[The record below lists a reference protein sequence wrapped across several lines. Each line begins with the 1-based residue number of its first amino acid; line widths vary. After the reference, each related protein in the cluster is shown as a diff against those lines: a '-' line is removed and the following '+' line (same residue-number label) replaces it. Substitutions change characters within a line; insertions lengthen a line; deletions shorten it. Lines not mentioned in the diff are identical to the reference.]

1 MSSTQAKFSPLFS
14 RHAPG
19 GPFTVAGID
28 SCPGDVWFVDSAA
41 SHAGVTTGHGRTPE
55 KPFATLAYA
64 FTSDLVGS
72 GDTVYLMPSHA
83 ETVAA
88 AGGITM
94 DISGVRV
101 VGLGAGG
108 IRPTFSFST
117 ALSTWLITA
126 ASNTVENVLCTVS
139 AAVDVAKAITVTA
152 ADCTFRNVEARET
165 AATYQFVDFLV
176 LHTGAARTRVQ
187 GLKFLGAAGDI
198 GNSAILV
205 SAAVDGIRM
214 EDIWVV
220 GTLIAG
226 GISTT
231 AANTNML
238 LRDVYVENLLAGT
251 DKCVVLNAGTT
262 GTADRVRARSQQN
275 DADGFNLAL
284 VGAAMS
290 WFDPLVVNLAGERGG
305 AWGTASAAA

>member
-28 SCPGDVWFVDSAA
+28 VCPGDVWFVDSAA
-41 SHAGVTTGHGRTPE
+41 TAAGVTTGHGRTPE

-64 FTSDLVGS
+64 FSSDLVGS

-83 ETVAA
+83 ETIAD

-94 DISGVRV
+94 DIAGVRV
-101 VGLGAGG
+101 VGLGCGA
-108 IRPTFSFST
+108 IRPTISWST

-126 ASNTVENVLCTVS
+126 ASTTVENIICTVS
-139 AAVDVAKAITVTA
+139 AAVDVTAGITVTA
-152 ADCTFRNVEARET
+152 ADCAFKYIEARESG
-165 AATYQFVDFLV
+165 ATLQFVDFLK
-176 LHTGAARTRVQ
+176 LHTGAARASVQ
-187 GLKFLGAAGDI
+187 NFKFSGAAGNI

-205 SAAVDGIRM
+205 SAVVDAVRI
-214 EDIWVV
+214 ENAWIV

-226 GISTT
+226 GISST

-238 LRDVYVENLLAGT
+238 IRDVYVENLLAGT
-251 DKCVVLNAGTT
+251 DTCVGLNAGTT

-305 AWGTASAAA
+305 APLTASAAA